1 MEEPLSA
8 YRGDGPYVFVCYAHE
23 DTDAVYPEIAW
34 LNDYGVDVWYDEGIS
49 PGHEWREE
57 LASAIQ
63 GCTRVLYFV
72 TPNSVVSE
80 HCRRELNFAQEE
92 NREVVA
98 IHLEPTEVPAG
109 LRLGLN
115 NRQAIHKHDLAD
127 EEYRKRLMRVTHEG
141 TSAPSQASDQPT
153 PAASK
158 RGLGIAVL
166 VVVLLV
172 VAVAIWQLGP
182 QNIRAGGAVSEPM
195 TKLAPS
201 ASSEVL
207 HNSIA
212 VLPFDNLSPNPD
224 NAYFAA
230 GIHEETL
237 GQLAKIKDL
246 SVIAR
251 TTMTR
256 YSDSNKSVPEIGNEL
271 NVRTVM
277 EGSVRYS
284 DNRVRIGAQLID
296 VATGTPLWSE
306 TYERDL
312 EDIFSIQSDI
322 ATNITRAM
330 KAEFAIAEQQ
340 AIATPPT
347 TSPAAYAEYVKAVEL
362 YARLPLPLEEGMVH
376 LEAAIEHDPNFT
388 KALGYA
394 AQAYGV
400 ISLGGTDQNP
410 LTPENHAANR
420 ERALALANRALALNP
435 NQSDAHI
442 ALSYVARADR
452 RWSDALEFARRAYDL
467 NPAVPTAALRLAN
480 ELSLRGEA
488 AESRR
493 LIDRAM
499 DLDPLNVNLP
509 STGMFYMSATGEWP
523 DMLRYA
529 RHTIAMVPE
538 LPGPYIRGAIAAHE
552 LGDREAALQF
562 LSDAEAR
569 QGSPPEVAALQMM
582 IIVAYSRLGMRSK
595 AESAY
600 QQLSTLAEVDQLND
614 AEWFFLYMQLGRL
627 EQAINHAEKMV
638 ETNFPPGF
646 ILQILALNPDSRF
659 FDPIRTHPDFD
670 SLVAK
675 ARIAAR

>member
-1 MEEPLSA
+1 LDKPFSA

-23 DTDAVYPEIAW
+23 DSEAIYREIAW
-34 LNDYGVDVWYDEGIS
+34 LNDYGVNVWYDEGIS
-49 PGHEWREE
+49 PGHEWTDE

-63 GCTRVLYFV
+63 GCTRFLYFV
-72 TPNSVVSE
+72 TPNSVISE

-92 NREVVA
+92 GRELLA
-98 IHLEPTEVPAG
+98 IHLEETEVPPG
-109 LRLGLN
+109 LRLSLN
-115 NRQAIHKHDLAD
+115 NRQAILKHDLPEAD
-127 EEYRKRLMRVTHEG
+127 YHKQLIRVTRDG
-141 TSAPSQASDQPT
+141 GAPSPRSDDETIAS
-153 PAASK
+153 PAKSRFGFALAVATLALIAAGVWWSNLTDESTNEIDELVAEPEK
-158 RGLGIAVL
+158 TVPHAVL
-166 VVVLLV
+166 
-172 VAVAIWQLGP
+172 
-182 QNIRAGGAVSEPM
+182 R
-195 TKLAPS
+195 
-201 ASSEVL
+201 
-207 HNSIA
+207 NSIA

-256 YSDSNKSVPEIGNEL
+256 YAGSNKSVPEIGNEL

-284 DNRVRIGAQLID
+284 DNRVRIGTQLID

-340 AIATPPT
+340 AIATPLT

-400 ISLGGTDQNP
+400 ISFTGTDQNP
-410 LTPENHAANR
+410 LTPENHTANR
-420 ERALALANRALALNP
+420 ERAFVLANRALALNP

-442 ALSYVARADR
+442 ALNYVAMADR

-488 AESRR
+488 AEARR

-499 DLDPLNVNLP
+499 ELDPLNVNLP
-509 STGMFYMSATGEWP
+509 STGLFYMSATGEWP

-562 LSDAEAR
+562 LRDAEAR
-569 QGSPPEVAALQMM
+569 QGSLPEVAALRML
-582 IIVAYSRLGMRSK
+582 IRAYGRLEMPAK
-595 AESAY
+595 AEDAY
-600 QQLSTLAEVDQLND
+600 KRLLALAEVDQLND
-614 AEWFFLYMQLGRL
+614 ADWFILYMGLGRL
-627 EQAINHAEKMV
+627 EQAISHAEKIV

-646 ILQILALNPDSRF
+646 FIQILALNPDASF
-659 FDPIRTHPDFD
+659 FDPIRAHPDFD

-675 ARIAAR
+675 AHAAAR